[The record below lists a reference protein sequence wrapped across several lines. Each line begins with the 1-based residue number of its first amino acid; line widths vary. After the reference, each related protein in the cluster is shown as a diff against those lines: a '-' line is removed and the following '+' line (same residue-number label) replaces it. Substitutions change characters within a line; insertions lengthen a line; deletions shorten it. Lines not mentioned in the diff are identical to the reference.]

1 MREHHVCR
9 EKRTL
14 RCLVE
19 VFAVGSLWLSCWKSV
34 PCFWDLVGLLEMYV
48 LNSSCLAKATV
59 SWKVSA
65 LSHGALWW
73 EGNSTIYFPLPIPYR
88 CICCCW
94 NWRAWIS
101 SPCPPRH
108 LLWSESQ
115 TSLSSRELFLM
126 SLLFA
131 YLIYVLVLNLNNFF
145 QYALVQFALG

>member
-48 LNSSCLAKATV
+48 LNSSCLAKATE

-65 LSHGALWW
+65 LSHRALWW

-88 CICCCW
+88 CICCCLNAQKETGIT
-94 NWRAWIS
+94 NWS
-101 SPCPPRH
+101 CGF
-108 LLWSESQ
+108 
-115 TSLSSRELFLM
+115 SLCIHCCS
-126 SLLFA
+126 SLLFSSTWRK
-131 YLIYVLVLNLNNFF
+131 LNQSHRSDMMIFN
-145 QYALVQFALG
+145 VQTTANKKIIQATL